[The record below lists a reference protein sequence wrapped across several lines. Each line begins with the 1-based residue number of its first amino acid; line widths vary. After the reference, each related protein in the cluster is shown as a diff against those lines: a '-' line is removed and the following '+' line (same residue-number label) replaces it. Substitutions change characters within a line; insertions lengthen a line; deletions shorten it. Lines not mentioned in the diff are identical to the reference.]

1 MRGVDELRDLWRRSE
16 VSDSLRFHDVFYGV
30 FILNEGDDPHLSFA
44 LGALERIDFVYAFY
58 ARGPNAPS
66 KLLPIVALLFFS

>member
-1 MRGVDELRDLWRRSE
+1 
-16 VSDSLRFHDVFYGV
+16 LRFHDVFYGV

-58 ARGPNAPS
+58 ARGPSAPS
-66 KLLPIVALLFFS
+66 KLLPIVILLFLRWRRGELSPLAATPT